1 MPLVNYV
8 IFGDSSQKRNRRN
21 TISYSREEKRAT
33 VEDAL
38 DVYESLARSLRWPD
52 YFRLLKSL
60 LYRLQRVASR
70 ANLAKAE
77 NSAEDHEQ
85 EKTVT
90 KCLCRVLNGFHFA
103 EVSDA
108 LPAFLAE
115 RETTN
120 SESLDQRL
128 GEELQQVF
136 QAPAEEASDSE
147 SEAEPELIKAEDE
160 ASPNDIQSKLFS
172 KVLPVLERHLTEAPS
187 SKS

>member
-108 LPAFLAE
+108 LPAFLSEKEITNAE
-115 RETTN
+115 
-120 SESLDQRL
+120 SIDQRL
-128 GEELQQVF
+128 GEELQ
-136 QAPAEEASDSE
+136 
-147 SEAEPELIKAEDE
+147 
-160 ASPNDIQSKLFS
+160 
-172 KVLPVLERHLTEAPS
+172 
-187 SKS
+187 